1 MRGLKHFFF
10 LQQLKEAVTKCLCS
24 IQNLKSRSVSFP
36 AKGIWSA
43 MLSEETVAEIMIE
56 EVSNFAG
63 KFPDMLDVQFVLCP
77 DDSASYQ
84 VINLLTAQLLNLV
97 TPKQL

>member
-1 MRGLKHFFF
+1 M
-10 LQQLKEAVTKCLCS
+10 
-24 IQNLKSRSVSFP
+24 
-36 AKGIWSA
+36 
-43 MLSEETVAEIMIE
+43 AEIMIE
-56 EVSNFAG
+56 EVSNFAR